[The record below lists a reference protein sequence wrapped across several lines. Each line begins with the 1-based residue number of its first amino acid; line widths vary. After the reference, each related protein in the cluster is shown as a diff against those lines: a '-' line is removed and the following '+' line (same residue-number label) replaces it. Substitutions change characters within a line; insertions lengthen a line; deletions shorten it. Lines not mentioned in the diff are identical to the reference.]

1 MTTIEALFDLYE
13 ALGGDADEIST
24 LETIPEL
31 LEEISEI
38 AGSTIELPGVTASDN
53 GDVLTVVGG
62 KWAKAASGLPEVYPN
77 DNGKV
82 LTVVDGEWAKAS
94 TSDSTTKSFTKAGLT
109 GTVKRYG
116 DVATIEI
123 CTKEG
128 TITSKSASLGF
139 TVPNNLM
146 YISGASP
153 KIPLYQD
160 GTQVGYFTL
169 TPSGTTTTISVTVS
183 SPVSADNSPVY
194 ANFTTL

>member
-13 ALGGDADEIST
+13 ALGGDVDEVST
-24 LETIPEL
+24 LNTIPEV

-38 AGSTIELPGVTASDN
+38 AGSTIELPGVTESDN
-53 GDVLTVVGG
+53 GDVLTVVDGKWAKAASGLPVAYPNDNGKVLTVVGG
-62 KWAKAASGLPEVYPN
+62 KWAKA
-77 DNGKV
+77 
-82 LTVVDGEWAKAS
+82 S
-94 TSDSTTKSFTKAGLT
+94 TADSTTKSFTKAGLT

-116 DVATIEI
+116 DVSTIEI

-128 TITSKSASLGF
+128 TITSKSGSLGF
-139 TVPNNLM
+139 SVPDNLM
-146 YISGASP
+146 YILGVSP

-183 SPVSADNSPVY
+183 SPVSADSSPVY